1 MYVKSR
7 TCKILSRLEC
17 LFTAYIAVKGFFMRI
32 GDSNRAQNVIRY
44 ILIALLLM
52 ALLFTSFLPCNAQSA
67 TMNNTGEWL
76 ALKVGNDMVNKAVG
90 KQMDSEIEIFGL
102 QTVMNGNLTQ
112 MKVWERKYIQYLE
125 TVEGFASTLH
135 AGSMIFADGVKVLMN
150 LKKLTQAL
158 ADNPE
163 GLITTAGMNN
173 LYMETFGEFTSMF
186 TMMDKA
192 LKKGGKDNLLD
203 GRARCQLLWAL
214 EDKMDSL
221 NRKLARLVISV
232 GSYNLV
238 DLWYSRAG
246 YVTYKHDRSWA
257 RNNHELWMRKA
268 KAAWKYNPAY

>member
-1 MYVKSR
+1 
-7 TCKILSRLEC
+7 
-17 LFTAYIAVKGFFMRI
+17 
-32 GDSNRAQNVIRY
+32 
-44 ILIALLLM
+44 
-52 ALLFTSFLPCNAQSA
+52 
-67 TMNNTGEWL
+67 
-76 ALKVGNDMVNKAVG
+76 
-90 KQMDSEIEIFGL
+90 
-102 QTVMNGNLTQ
+102 MNGNLTQ

-125 TVEGFASTLH
+125 TVEGFASSLH

-150 LKKLTQAL
+150 LKKLTQAI
-158 ADNPE
+158 ADNPQ
-163 GLITTAGMNN
+163 GLITNAGMNN

-186 TMMDKA
+186 TMMEKA
-192 LKKGGKDNLLD
+192 LKKGGAENLLD